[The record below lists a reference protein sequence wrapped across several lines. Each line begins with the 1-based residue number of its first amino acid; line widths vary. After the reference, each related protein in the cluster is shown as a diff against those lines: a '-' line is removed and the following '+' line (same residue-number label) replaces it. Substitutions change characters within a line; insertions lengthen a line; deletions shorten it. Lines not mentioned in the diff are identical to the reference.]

1 MCVDCCILEKQ
12 GLYIGR
18 ANMWMC
24 DKSSILIK
32 NCIAF
37 SNHYHIIFNQMN
49 KHIAEI
55 SRKYNWGL
63 IHTDFIFML
72 RCLFKLLN
80 FSRCKVIISLNLKK
94 KGWGFWEKLR
104 SCRMSARKFT
114 YQGVMN
120 GFWWLCGLSAG
131 HYCNLNESWCILFN
145 VSNMKG
151 DGMLKISNIYRGR
164 RKSEV

>member
-55 SRKYNWGL
+55 SRKYNWGI

-80 FSRCKVIISLNLKK
+80 FSRCKVIISLKLKK
-94 KGWGFWEKLR
+94 KKGEGFEKNYGVVGWVQENSHIKELWMDFDD
-104 SCRMSARKFT
+104 CVA
-114 YQGVMN
+114 N
-120 GFWWLCGLSAG
+120 
-131 HYCNLNESWCILFN
+131 
-145 VSNMKG
+145 
-151 DGMLKISNIYRGR
+151 
-164 RKSEV
+164 

>member
-94 KGWGFWEKLR
+94 KRVRVLR
-104 SCRMSARKFT
+104 KTKELSDECKKIHISRSYEWILMT
-114 YQGVMN
+114 VWQINLLVITVIWMN
-120 GFWWLCGLSAG
+120 HDASFLMFPTWKEMEC
-131 HYCNLNESWCILFN
+131 
-145 VSNMKG
+145 
-151 DGMLKISNIYRGR
+151 
-164 RKSEV
+164 